1 METDNQK
8 MAKVME
14 AMKPLEKLQALLKP
28 TTKFAADLVGVRRLT
43 VKRPSRVVCL
53 TFGGRECWTCKEDEK
68 FVFSFVIEANG
79 STVVVA
85 AGLNTYI
92 FEADAV
98 EFGDA
103 EPVKVEE
110 GCDPEPVEPMLED
123 KLQDAVR
130 KTLAG
135 HGLGCGQVDDSGVVS
150 GFDDECE
157 RVRRFSVHLVEKF

>member
-1 METDNQK
+1 MTDEQK
-8 MAKVME
+8 MANVMKAVEPLKKLE
-14 AMKPLEKLQALLKP
+14 ALTKPT

-53 TFGGRECWTCKEDEK
+53 TFGGRQCWTCKEDEK

-98 EFGDA
+98 EFGEA
-103 EPVKVEE
+103 EPVEVEE
-110 GCDPEPVEPMLED
+110 GHDPEPVEPMFEEVIQDRIRDSLKGKNFGWGHVDQSGTVIAQGED
-123 KLQDAVR
+123 REYKFNVMLI
-130 KTLAG
+130 
-135 HGLGCGQVDDSGVVS
+135 
-150 GFDDECE
+150 
-157 RVRRFSVHLVEKF
+157 EKF